1 MLISDN
7 VAFSMKGKKPQ
18 NQLMMDYSLHK
29 VRFINLIIPFSI
41 IAILVSRDSSLR
53 YVLGCGVQLFAY
65 CMYLW
70 TFPLVRCFKIEKSNN
85 IIDNNISNL
94 FLVQKVLTIL
104 KYVGSKS
111 EWVLFRGW
119 GGGDKGRHAV

>member
-1 MLISDN
+1 
-7 VAFSMKGKKPQ
+7 MKGKKTLL
-18 NQLMMDYSLHK
+18 NQLMMDYSLYQSYYT
-29 VRFINLIIPFSI
+29 IYIL
-41 IAILVSRDSSLR
+41 AILVS
-53 YVLGCGVQLFAY
+53 QLSFFVEIRFRLWCSVIAY

-94 FLVQKVLTIL
+94 FLAQKVLTIL

-119 GGGDKGRHAV
+119 GGGGEIKVDMPCST